1 MGDIAQAGA
10 AWQERAFA
18 MLSPLKLAGVPE
30 DAEPSVPPEVRSM
43 ILIVAAAPILV
54 VTHTQIDASMVTEG
68 LALAGPVEG
77 WIPVIVGWWTSC
89 ALQFLYLGRP
99 EGLFVAPLLTAS
111 VVTSTNPED
120 SPGGAAECDAV
131 CYLHYAFTGLLVLAE
146 AAGLLR
152 MGVAKWAVALATASA
167 GTFAGLFL
175 LGQHFG
181 ADAPQ
186 SRDALHRMAGAI
198 EMCTLVL
205 ARALACTVKARVP
218 PVEDAGEE

>member
-1 MGDIAQAGA
+1 
-10 AWQERAFA
+10 
-18 MLSPLKLAGVPE
+18 MLRPLKLAGVPK
-30 DAEPSVPPEVRSM
+30 DAEPSVPAEVRSM
-43 ILIVAAAPILV
+43 ILIVAVAPIV
-54 VTHTQIDASMVTEG
+54 IVAHTQVDASMVTEG

-120 SPGGAAECDAV
+120 SPDGAAECGTI
-131 CYLHYAFTGLLVLAE
+131 CYLHYVFTLLLVLAE

-152 MGVAKWAVALATASA
+152 MGVAKWAVALAIASA
-167 GTFAGLFL
+167 GTFCGLFL
-175 LGQHFG
+175 LGQHFA

-186 SRDALHRMAGAI
+186 SRDTIHRMAGAI

-205 ARALACTVKARVP
+205 GRALAATVTAKVP
-218 PVEDAGEE
+218 PVEDASEE